1 MDLSPVGRQPV
12 PGPREHGELAPESR
26 AHRAAADVRRPGRVG
41 PAERRRDRAGRPHPR
56 ARGRAAAGA
65 GGPDPRAGAGAAG
78 GDLPG
83 LRRAR
88 RRSAAR
94 ACGPRGARSRA
105 PRGVP
110 GSPSEPGAVG
120 LHPGMAARRRAAAR
134 PAPLGGRA
142 LGRGGADLG
151 RPAAA
156 QDLPGLPMRLDL
168 PGRHPERDAALVRHG
183 GVRQPGQ
190 GPPVLCPP
198 AGWGRGIVTP
208 SDS

>member
-1 MDLSPVGRQPV
+1 MDLSPVGRPPE
-12 PGPREHGELAPESR
+12 PGPGQHGELAPEPR
-26 AHRAAADVRRPGRVG
+26 AHRAAADVPRPGRVG
-41 PAERRRDRAGRPHPR
+41 PAERRRDHAGGPRPRAGGRP
-56 ARGRAAAGA
+56 AAG
-65 GGPDPRAGAGAAG
+65 GGRPDPRAGAGAAG

-83 LRRAR
+83 LRRAG
-88 RRSAAR
+88 RRSNAGVR
-94 ACGPRGARSRA
+94 GPRAARSRA

-110 GSPSEPGAVG
+110 GSPPEPGALGV
-120 LHPGMAARRRAAAR
+120 HPGVAARRRTAVR

-168 PGRHPERDAALVRHG
+168 PGRHPERNAALVRHG